1 MTITLIFLACIMAT
15 IIFWLLRQTFNVQP
29 WVSDSVADAVS
40 GNSLNTKPQTIAL
53 TTFLAVATSLFALFA
68 SAYTLRMNMPDW
80 RPMNEPMILWVNTG
94 FLVFASFAYQ
104 WSRWSVGKLDA
115 EQHKVSIGLGV
126 AGLFSLLFLIGQL
139 TAWQQLNENG
149 MYVSTNPSISF
160 FYVLT
165 ALHGLHLLGGL
176 YVWARSVIR
185 VFKGTDIK
193 SIRLSVELCA
203 VYWHFMLLVWV
214 LLFGLMIAT

>member
-94 FLVFASFAYQ
+94 FLVLASVAYQ
-104 WSRWSVGKLDA
+104 WSR
-115 EQHKVSIGLGV
+115 
-126 AGLFSLLFLIGQL
+126 
-139 TAWQQLNENG
+139 
-149 MYVSTNPSISF
+149 
-160 FYVLT
+160 
-165 ALHGLHLLGGL
+165 LHLL
-176 YVWARSVIR
+176 VQEDW
-185 VFKGTDIK
+185 D
-193 SIRLSVELCA
+193 
-203 VYWHFMLLVWV
+203 
-214 LLFGLMIAT
+214 

>member
-29 WVSDSVADAVS
+29 WVSDTVADEVS
-40 GNSLNTKPQTIAL
+40 GNSLDTKPQTIAL
-53 TTFLAVATSLFALFA
+53 TTFMAVATSLFALFA

-94 FLVFASFAYQ
+94 FLVFASVAYQ
-104 WSRWSVGKLDA
+104 WSRSIVGKPDIGT
-115 EQHKVSIGLGV
+115 QKVSIGLGV

-149 MYVSTNPSISF
+149 MYVSTNPSVSF

-165 ALHGLHLLGGL
+165 ALHGVHLLGGL

-185 VFKGTDIK
+185 VLGDVDLR
-193 SIRLSVELCA
+193 SIRLSIELCA

-214 LLFGLMIAT
+214 LLFGLMLVT